1 MNLKFST
8 AALLLVS
15 LSGAAS
21 AESKSHRNVFPA
33 PLPVAVESKKAAIK
47 IYPNPSTN
55 GTVRVVSNTAGK
67 LHFYIFELD
76 GTMRHQALI
85 GEGEKHTVRNLKKG
99 IYTYDAF
106 YNDEGVEH
114 GKLIIK

>member
-1 MNLKFST
+1 MNLKFCT
-8 AALLLVS
+8 AALLLIS

-21 AESKSHRNVFPA
+21 AESNNVTDA
-33 PLPVAVESKKAAIK
+33 LLPVTPIAVKNKKAALRL
-47 IYPNPSTN
+47 YPNPSVN

-67 LHFYIFELD
+67 LHFYIFDLD
-76 GTMRHQALI
+76 GTMLHQALI
-85 GEGEKHTVRNLKKG
+85 GEGEKHTVKNLKKG

-114 GKLIIK
+114 GKLIVK